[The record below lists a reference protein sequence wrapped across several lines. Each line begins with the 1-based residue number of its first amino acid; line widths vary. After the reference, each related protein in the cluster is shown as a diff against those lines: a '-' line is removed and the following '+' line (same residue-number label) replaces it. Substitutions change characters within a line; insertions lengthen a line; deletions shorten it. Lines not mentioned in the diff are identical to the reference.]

1 MQQAATHRTAKS
13 LSLMDQNDDKQRIR
27 QKHFFSVVALLSRVL
42 MSAIFIWAGFGK
54 LMAAAAPRLISPKS
68 DFPMPSLVYLLA
80 VAVELGG
87 GTLMLV
93 GLFTR
98 PAAIVLGLW
107 CVGTAIVG
115 HSDFGDRNMEI
126 HFMKNLTMAGGFA
139 YVMLLG
145 AGAFSIDG
153 LLGKRRTWRRL
164 DFEGKVDLLGHAD
177 PLRKCCVPRTIVDNQ
192 DFNVVK
198 IE

>member
-1 MQQAATHRTAKS
+1 MGSAKRWIDRMTNS
-13 LSLMDQNDDKQRIR
+13 EFDKGVFLSVLT
-27 QKHFFSVVALLSRVL
+27 LLSRVL

-54 LMAAAAPRLISPKS
+54 LTAAAATTAYFSKIGLPV
-68 DFPMPSLVYLLA
+68 PSLVLVLS

-87 GTLMLV
+87 GILMLV

-107 CVGTAIVG
+107 CIATAIIG
-115 HSDFGDRNMEI
+115 HSDFGDRNMQI

-145 AGAFSIDG
+145 AGSFSFDSVFA
-153 LLGKRRTWRRL
+153 KRREFGL
-164 DFEGKVDLLGHAD
+164 A
-177 PLRKCCVPRTIVDNQ
+177 
-192 DFNVVK
+192 
-198 IE
+198 